1 MDNME
6 KKSEVVLYGTWGSAY
21 CTRVALALKLKGIP
35 YEYIEEDL
43 TNKSELLLQYN
54 PVHKKVPVLVHKG
67 KPIVESLLILE
78 YIDEFWYNTP
88 KLFPEDPHD
97 RAKLRFWANFYDQ
110 KLFPSTF
117 PIIKSSGKEQEKA
130 IQDFSELLKVLEE
143 GLEKDFPGKS
153 PFLNGETIGYLGI
166 VVGSSACNFD
176 AFHEAVAVVVD
187 SQKHPAFTSWVATL
201 KDHPLMKETL
211 PDHHELVAKMRE
223 KYFQSPQV

>member
-1 MDNME
+1 ME
-6 KKSEVVLYGTWGSAY
+6 KKSEVVLYGIWGSSY

-110 KLFPSTF
+110 K
-117 PIIKSSGKEQEKA
+117 A
-130 IQDFSELLKVLEE
+130 
-143 GLEKDFPGKS
+143 
-153 PFLNGETIGYLGI
+153 
-166 VVGSSACNFD
+166 
-176 AFHEAVAVVVD
+176 
-187 SQKHPAFTSWVATL
+187 
-201 KDHPLMKETL
+201 
-211 PDHHELVAKMRE
+211 
-223 KYFQSPQV
+223 